1 MPHNKTLAEQG
12 YAERKKRDASIK
24 SSGSTDAAG
33 KANARKKKEA
43 RPDLNRTSV
52 TKRNL
57 ERTSV
62 TKKKETAVAKPT
74 HQKVKKSASAKPEA
88 RFIPVGKGR
97 SKKKAISPSGMAD
110 DQSSATKNRS
120 AAKKRKSK
128 K

>member
-62 TKKKETAVAKPT
+62 TKKKETAVAKPVRA
-74 HQKVKKSASAKPEA
+74 KKKSASAKPEA
-88 RFIPVGKGR
+88 RFMPVGKGR